1 MLIESFTAHPE
12 AWLALA
18 LLGAYHGIN
27 PGMGWLFALSNGM
40 QQRRS
45 RGVFAA
51 LPPLAAGHFLA
62 MAAVLL
68 PFAVLAVYVA
78 RFDAVRLTAGALL
91 IAFGLYK
98 LIDRRHP
105 RWPAR
110 IGPGHLVA
118 WSFLMATAHGAGLM
132 LAPVYLSLCA
142 ADAHTGMHASAMA
155 LFRTDAGLALFA
167 AFTHAVIMIVTA
179 GVVAW
184 LVYRFL
190 GLRWLNRSWVNLD
203 LIWAIFLV
211 AAGAI
216 AVTV

>member
-1 MLIESFTAHPE
+1 MLIESFTAHPG

-40 QQRRS
+40 QQRRT

-51 LPPLAAGHFLA
+51 LPSLAVGHFLA

-68 PFAVLAVYVA
+68 PFAALAVYIT
-78 RFDAVRLTAGALL
+78 RFEFVRIATGALL

-105 RWPAR
+105 RWLAR
-110 IGPGHLVA
+110 IGPSHLVT

-132 LAPVYLSLCA
+132 LAPVYLSLCMGDGH
-142 ADAHTGMHASAMA
+142 ADLHASAMT
-155 LFRTDAGLALFA
+155 LFRTGAGLALFA
-167 AFTHAVIMIVTA
+167 AFAHAAIMIATA
-179 GVVAW
+179 GAIAW
-184 LVYRFL
+184 LVYRYL
-190 GLRWLNRSWVNLD
+190 GLRLLNRSWVNLD
-203 LIWAIFLV
+203 LIWAIFLI

-216 AVTV
+216 AIAI